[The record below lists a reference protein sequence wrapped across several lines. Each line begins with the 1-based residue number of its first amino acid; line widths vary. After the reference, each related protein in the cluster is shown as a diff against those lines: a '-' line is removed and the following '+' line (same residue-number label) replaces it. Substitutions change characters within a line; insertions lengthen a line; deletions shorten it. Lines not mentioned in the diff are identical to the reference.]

1 MACSIL
7 LGEYL
12 SMHVKNVF
20 TALTVVASDF
30 NHFIRKS
37 SERPM
42 PKVNFDIFL
51 ELIQSKSPPL
61 IGVDIS
67 SSSVKLVELSQAP
80 NNGAYVVERYVIE
93 ALSKDAFFDGNINNL
108 DALAEALQ
116 RAWKRLGTKI
126 KNISVALPAAAV
138 ISKKILLPAGMR
150 DEDLE
155 FQVESEANQYIP
167 FALDEV
173 NLDFQVLGPAP
184 GNEDEVEVLLAASRK
199 ANVEDRVAAAQAAGL
214 KVAVVDVEPYAA
226 ETAFSQIQAQLP
238 NNAEDKCVALIDIG
252 ATVMNINVLRNGQSI
267 YTRDQQ
273 IGGEQL
279 TLQIQSMFGMS
290 AEQAEVAKRNG
301 GLPDN
306 YESDVLSPFRENLVM
321 EIARAL
327 QFFFTSSQ
335 YNEVDYIVLAGGSAV
350 LPGLDDAVATRTQVS
365 TMVANPF
372 ALMTLSGRIKPRQL
386 QIDAPALIIACGL
399 AMRRFDPS

>member
-1 MACSIL
+1 
-7 LGEYL
+7 
-12 SMHVKNVF
+12 
-20 TALTVVASDF
+20 
-30 NHFIRKS
+30 
-37 SERPM
+37 M
-42 PKVNFDIFL
+42 PKVNFDALLDF
-51 ELIQSKSPPL
+51 IQTKTPPL

-67 SSSVKLVELSQAP
+67 SSSVKLVELSQSA
-80 NNGAYVVERYVIE
+80 NGAGYIVERYAIE
-93 ALSKDAFFDGNINNL
+93 ALPKDAVSDGNINNL
-108 DALAEALQ
+108 DALAETLQ

-126 KNISVALPAAAV
+126 KNVSVALPAAAV
-138 ISKKILLPAGMR
+138 ITKKILLPAGMR

-155 FQVESEANQYIP
+155 YQVESEANQYIP

-173 NLDFQVLGPAP
+173 NLDFQVLGAA
-184 GNEDEVEVLLAASRK
+184 GSGDEVEVLLAASRK
-199 ANVEDRVAAAQAAGL
+199 ANVEDRVAAVQAACL
-214 KVAVVDVEPYAA
+214 HAVVVDVEPYAA
-226 ETAFSQIQAQLP
+226 ETAFTQISAQLP
-238 NNAEDKCVALIDIG
+238 DGAVDKCVALIDIG
-252 ATVMNINVLRNGQSI
+252 ATVMNVNVLRNGQSI

-273 IGGEQL
+273 VGGDQL
-279 TLQIQSMFGMS
+279 TQQIETMFGMS

-335 YNEVDYIVLAGGSAV
+335 YNEIDYIVLAGGCAV

-372 ALMTLSGRIKPRQL
+372 ALMTLSSRIKPRQL
-386 QIDAPALIIACGL
+386 QADAPALIIACGL